1 MINTEKTVNGQA
13 LSYEIGTDGY
23 DIYLEGKIWI
33 TQHGKY
39 GKPVDKTKSYEANCL
54 AQIEELTAVPEPE
67 EPKYT
72 LDEAAQIIAS
82 EVAQNE

>member
-1 MINTEKTVNGQA
+1 M
-13 LSYEIGTDGY
+13 D
-23 DIYLEGKIWI
+23 KI
-33 TQHGKY
+33 
-39 GKPVDKTKSYEANCL
+39 KSYEANCL